1 VRRHRP
7 ACLDPRRR
15 SWPHV
20 VGVGATPRRPLRS
33 PPQPRRCPLPR
44 RWHRR
49 PEPSNS
55 GSPQQTP
62 RRPRPCPAGRPV
74 TPDRRSQTTR
84 VPRGMIG
91 TATRVP
97 CPWPATPAAP
107 IRGSPPRLPAAP
119 PDAGDRRAGRGA
131 AAVRRRGGRLV
142 TTEVA
147 LAPITAAAVLGM
159 HRLFAD
165 GSYRG
170 AAPAGGGGRACR
182 DRGAAPARRA
192 PPAGRRRTQPRRW
205 DSSWCTA
212 RWARRKGRPGRQR
225 IAAGAAGRFSAPVRR
240 RAPPRSSPVRSPAQ
254 PPGADADPV
263 LDRRDASKDD
273 PTRVV
278 VSPMADIQTRL
289 LDQADVEQGSAAPA
303 RTSRPGRSRWSRA
316 RR

>member
-1 VRRHRP
+1 M
-7 ACLDPRRR
+7 
-15 SWPHV
+15 S
-20 VGVGATPRRPLRS
+20 S
-33 PPQPRRCPLPR
+33 PLP
-44 RWHRR
+44 
-49 PEPSNS
+49 
-55 GSPQQTP
+55 P
-62 RRPRPCPAGRPV
+62 RAAGRPV

-84 VPRGMIG
+84 VPSGMIG

-170 AAPAGGGGRACR
+170 AAAAGGGGRAWR

-212 RWARRKGRPGRQR
+212 RSARRKGAWAAAHRSRGRWSLH
-225 IAAGAAGRFSAPVRR
+225 G
-240 RAPPRSSPVRSPAQ
+240 AQ
-254 PPGADADPV
+254 PPSGLLPAHG
-263 LDRRDASKDD
+263 LDEFDSRIWRSGGRRTA
-273 PTRVV
+273 PTTPTAGCPGP
-278 VSPMADIQTRL
+278 S
-289 LDQADVEQGSAAPA
+289 SH
-303 RTSRPGRSRWSRA
+303 RPRPRP
-316 RR
+316 